1 MRKSSLS
8 CALCFSTDI
17 VCILLPPSGPRLI
30 GEKYYMIGGE
40 DCALYNQTEEQ
51 KTEKFLAMPLMED
64 LQKFVIK

>member
-1 MRKSSLS
+1 MRKSSLVAPFVSLLTS
-8 CALCFSTDI
+8 CAFYS
-17 VCILLPPSGPRLI
+17 PSGPRLI